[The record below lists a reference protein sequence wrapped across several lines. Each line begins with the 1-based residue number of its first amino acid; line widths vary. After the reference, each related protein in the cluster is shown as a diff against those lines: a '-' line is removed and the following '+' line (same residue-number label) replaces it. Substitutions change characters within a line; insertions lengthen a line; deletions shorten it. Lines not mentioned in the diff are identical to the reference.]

1 MNRTDIH
8 SNLCDSLK
16 ELYRTKNKDYGDSFS
31 KIRSKYGNTAILV
44 RLHDKLSRVEQL
56 MLNGNQQVK
65 DESIDDTLRDLA
77 NYALLELTEREY
89 DRCQSTEEDK
99 LSDLIDEALKL
110 STIEELKER
119 LGVVS
124 PSELSLT
131 CEPEQEEYNVITH
144 ETKDTITKSIEYI
157 NTADTCCMCGELKEL
172 DDSYYCNIT
181 GATILSKYSRKPSNC
196 PEVST
201 NEDK

>member
-1 MNRTDIH
+1 MNRVDIH
-8 SNLCDSLK
+8 SNICDSLK
-16 ELYRTKNKDYGDSFS
+16 ELYRTKNQDYGDSFS
-31 KIRSKYGNTAILV
+31 KIRSKYGDVAILI

-65 DESIDDTLRDLA
+65 DESINDTLRDLA
-77 NYALLELTEREY
+77 NYALMELTEREY
-89 DRCQSTEEDK
+89 DSCQCKDEE

-119 LGVVS
+119 LGIVS

-131 CEPEQEEYNVITH
+131 CEPIKEHKQV
-144 ETKDTITKSIEYI
+144 EYI
-157 NTADTCCMCGELKEL
+157 NINDTCCMCGELKEFETGG
-172 DDSYYCNIT
+172 YYCNVT
-181 GATILSKYSRKPSNC
+181 GVTIESKQSLKPSNC
-196 PEVST
+196 PEVYN